1 MNWLLSDAARLKG
14 AKWDAWELVEDHT
27 REQVEQAYR
36 DALFARGVY
45 TVPQRGIDLTIAEL
59 IDGFAASHTTEQ
71 LTRWA
76 ARHATPMDPGARRQA
91 RTTVQSRAAGLT
103 RDQVRAQLA
112 TEYTTHGIR
121 EINAADLST
130 DTVRIRP
137 PALGERLAGLAGLA
151 RGARSVVNAVRDG
164 QSHDPDNP
172 EDRARMQREGEAE
185 DARHDPPA
193 WATPPARAVELDDDG
208 PLTAVRVDLDP
219 GAPAVLARL
228 RAEWTTAHPNALIH
242 PWLSADPDTDTD
254 TDTRVQV
261 HLGDQT
267 IGHLPTRPGTP
278 LSRQVT
284 AATRR
289 DETISINGLL
299 TGTGTDPDPWVLR
312 VTVPR
317 TPTLKS

>member
-1 MNWLLSDAARLKG
+1 MDWLLNGMAQLQG

-59 IDGFAASHTTEQ
+59 VDGFAASHTTEQ

-76 ARHATPMDPGARRQA
+76 SRRATPMDPEARRRA
-91 RTTVQSRAAGLT
+91 RDAVQSRAAGLT
-103 RDQVRAQLA
+103 RDQVRTELA
-112 TEYTTHGIR
+112 AEYTAHGIR
-121 EINAADLST
+121 EIDAADLSA

-137 PALGERLAGLAGLA
+137 PALGERLAGLGALA
-151 RGARSVVNAVRDG
+151 RGARAVVNAVRNG
-164 QSHDPDNP
+164 QSYDPDDP
-172 EDRARMQREGEAE
+172 EDRARVQREGEAE
-185 DARHDPPA
+185 DALHDPPA
-193 WATPPARAVELDDDG
+193 WVTPPARAVELDDDG

-219 GAPAVLARL
+219 DGPGVLARL
-228 RAEWTTAHPNALIH
+228 GAEWATAHPNALIH
-242 PWLSADPDTDTD
+242 PWLSADPDTDGPD
-254 TDTRVQV
+254 HRVRV

-278 LSRQVT
+278 LSGQIT
-284 AATRR
+284 AATGR
-289 DETISINGLL
+289 DEAVSVNGLL
-299 TGTGTDPDPWVLR
+299 TGTGIDPAPWVLR

-317 TPTLKS
+317 TPAPEG